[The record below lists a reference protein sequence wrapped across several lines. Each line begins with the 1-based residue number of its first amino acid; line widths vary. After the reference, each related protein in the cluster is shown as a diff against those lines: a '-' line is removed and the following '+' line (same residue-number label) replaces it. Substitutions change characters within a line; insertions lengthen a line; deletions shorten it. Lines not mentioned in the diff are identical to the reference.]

1 MKVKFNVDDWN
12 GKNLIID
19 GKHYDVNLY
28 ADDDDQVRVIIMEC
42 ELGEDGY
49 WYNNRKTI
57 YDESFD
63 VDVEVVQDRPDTPDI
78 DSIAERNSEN
88 WRT

>member
-1 MKVKFNVDDWN
+1 MKIKFNADDWN

-42 ELGEDGY
+42 EVGEMGII
-49 WYNNRKTI
+49 NNRKTI
-57 YDESFD
+57 YDEAFD
-63 VDVEVVQDRPDTPDI
+63 IGVEIVQDRPDTPDI
-78 DSIAERNSEN
+78 DSIAERNYEN
-88 WRT
+88 RRT

>member
-42 ELGEDGY
+42 EVGEMGII
-49 WYNNRKTI
+49 NNRKTI
-57 YDESFD
+57 YDEAFD
-63 VDVEVVQDRPDTPDI
+63 VDVEIVQDRPDTPDI

>member
-1 MKVKFNVDDWN
+1 MKTILDTEEQKMKIKFNVDEWN

-42 ELGEDGY
+42 ELDKDGY
-49 WYNNRKTI
+49 WYNNGKTI
-57 YDESFD
+57 YEESFD
-63 VDVEVVQDRPDTPDI
+63 VDVEKDVPDYGDKV
-78 DSIAERNSEN
+78 
-88 WRT
+88 

>member
-1 MKVKFNVDDWN
+1 MKIKFNVDEWN

-42 ELGEDGY
+42 EVGEMGII
-49 WYNNRKTI
+49 NNRKTI
-57 YDESFD
+57 YDEAFD
-63 VDVEVVQDRPDTPDI
+63 IAVKIVQDRPDTPDI